1 MYPPGFAV
9 YITFGITKSNL
20 YAIRNMTLTDIL
32 IIAATVLSPLIAVQV
47 TRYLQDRNERRNQ
60 QLRVFKVLMA
70 TRPYFLSQG
79 HVEALNSIDLEFA
92 GNSEGEKL
100 VRESWQ
106 AYLDHLGSTNL
117 DDRTWIDKRI
127 DLLIDLLHS
136 MAKCLGYDFNKT
148 QIKNASYSPKIHGI
162 IEAEQESV
170 RRLTLEVLEGKRPIP
185 MHVVNLP
192 PSAGAE

>member
-1 MYPPGFAV
+1 
-9 YITFGITKSNL
+9 
-20 YAIRNMTLTDIL
+20 MTLTDIL
-32 IIAATVLSPLIAVQV
+32 MIATTGLSPLIAVQV

-117 DDRTWIDKRI
+117 DDRSWIDKRI
-127 DLLIDLLHS
+127 DLFIDLLHS